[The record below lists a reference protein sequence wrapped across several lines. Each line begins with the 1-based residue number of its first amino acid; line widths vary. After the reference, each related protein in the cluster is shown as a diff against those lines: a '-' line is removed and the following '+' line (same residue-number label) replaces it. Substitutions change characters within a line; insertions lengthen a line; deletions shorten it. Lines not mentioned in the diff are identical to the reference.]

1 METEKNSRMLELFF
15 RVLRGETISVKAVAA
30 EYGVSTKSIGRDIG
44 KIQEFLAEHRDLMQQ
59 AELVYSYKDKAYH
72 LNCEEFLKNKEL
84 FALVKVM
91 LGSRCLPKEDVLR
104 LISKLKRFTTTQDR
118 EKFDKLV
125 RKEIYHYHEV
135 KTDCNSLIDTLWKL
149 IQVIDEK
156 RPITITYY
164 KMNREA
170 VKRKIKPVS
179 LMFSEYYFYLIAYA
193 FDDDQYL
200 PKFFRA
206 DRIVSMTE
214 HQEHFTLE
222 RKYDFDE
229 GDLREK
235 NQFLFPGK
243 TERIRFAFSGLSVQA
258 ILDRLPTAKVVE
270 QNGRTSIIEAE
281 VNHGRGIIMYLLSQ
295 GAWGK
300 VLSPQSLVDEM
311 QEELHQM
318 LALYEKA

>member
-170 VKRKIKPVS
+170 VKRK
-179 LMFSEYYFYLIAYA
+179 
-193 FDDDQYL
+193 
-200 PKFFRA
+200 
-206 DRIVSMTE
+206 
-214 HQEHFTLE
+214 
-222 RKYDFDE
+222 
-229 GDLREK
+229 
-235 NQFLFPGK
+235 
-243 TERIRFAFSGLSVQA
+243 
-258 ILDRLPTAKVVE
+258 
-270 QNGRTSIIEAE
+270 
-281 VNHGRGIIMYLLSQ
+281 
-295 GAWGK
+295 
-300 VLSPQSLVDEM
+300 
-311 QEELHQM
+311 
-318 LALYEKA
+318 